1 MQYIH
6 QLDVWPKFIWDHE
19 KIAALLGTVHNRQ
32 GRLMGR
38 MEALGFSLRAEALL
52 QTLTLDVIKSSEIE
66 GDVLNAKQVRSSIAR
81 RLGLNV
87 AGLVPS
93 DRHVDGVV
101 EMMLDATQNFS
112 KELTKNRLLAWQAS
126 LFPGGYSG
134 MHKIITGAL
143 RNDHDGPM
151 QVISGSVGHE
161 KVHFEAPAAQ
171 RLDKEVKSFLGWFNG
186 STLPAKKRAM
196 EIDPVLKAG
205 IAHLWFVT
213 LHPFDDGNG
222 RIARAITDM
231 QLARADGSA
240 QRFYSMSARIRKER
254 KAYYEVLEKTQKN
267 THGKRASSGSAVSSG
282 IDITTWL
289 EWFLGCLDRAVDS
302 TETTLA
308 DVFRKARFWELHPA
322 GSINERQRRMINK
335 LFEKFEGKLT
345 SSKWAQITKCSQ
357 DTALRDILEL
367 VEKKILVRDAA
378 GGRSTSYLLKDF

>member
-1 MQYIH
+1 MGSIH
-6 QLDVWPKFIWDHE
+6 QLDIWPKFIWDHE
-19 KIAALLGTVHNRQ
+19 KITALIGTVRNRQ

-38 MEALGFSLRAEALL
+38 MEALGFPLRTEALL
-52 QTLTLDVIKSSEIE
+52 QTLTLDVIKNSEIE
-66 GDVLNAKQVRSSIAR
+66 GEVMDADQVRSSIAR
-81 RLGLNV
+81 RLGLDI

-93 DRHVDGVV
+93 DRYVDGVV

-112 KELTKNRLLAWQAS
+112 KALTKSRLLAWQAS

-143 RNDHDGPM
+143 RDDRHGPM
-151 QVISGSVGHE
+151 QVVSGPAGHE
-161 KVHFEAPAAQ
+161 KVHFEAPAAR
-171 RLDKEVKSFLGWFNG
+171 RLDREMKGFLGWFNG
-186 STLPAKKRAM
+186 PTLLTKNRAM
-196 EIDPVLKAG
+196 EMDPVLKAG

-231 QLARADGSA
+231 QLARTDGSA

-254 KAYYEVLEKTQKN
+254 KAYYDILEKTQKN
-267 THGKRASSGSAVSSG
+267 TQRKSAGSGSVRPAG

-289 EWFLGCLDRAVDS
+289 EWFLSCLDRAVDS

-322 GSINERQRRMINK
+322 GSINERQRRMIHK

-367 VEKKILVRDAA
+367 VEKRILVKDSA
-378 GGRSTSYLLKDF
+378 GGRSTSYLLKGA

>member
-1 MQYIH
+1 MPYIH

-52 QTLTLDVIKSSEIE
+52 QTLTFDVIKSSEIE
-66 GDVLNAKQVRSSIAR
+66 GDVLNAEQVRSSIAR
-81 RLGLNV
+81 RLGLNI

-101 EMMLDATQNFS
+101 EMMLDATQDFS
-112 KELTKNRLLAWQAS
+112 KTLTQNRLFAWQAS

-134 MHKIITGAL
+134 MRKIMTGAW
-143 RNDHDGPM
+143 RHDRDGPM
-151 QVISGSVGHE
+151 QVISGPAGHE
-161 KVHFEAPAAQ
+161 KVHFEAPAAR
-171 RLDKEVKSFLGWFNG
+171 RLDREVKSFLGWFNG
-186 STLPAKKRAM
+186 STLPAKKRGMA
-196 EIDPVLKAG
+196 IDPVLKAG

-254 KAYYEVLEKTQKN
+254 KAYYDVLEKTQKS
-267 THGKRASSGSAVSSG
+267 TRGKGAGSGPVASSG
-282 IDITTWL
+282 IDITPWL

-322 GSINERQRRMINK
+322 GSINERQRKMINK

-345 SSKWAQITKCSQ
+345 SSKWAQMTKCSQ

-367 VEKKILVRDAA
+367 VEKKILVRDSA
-378 GGRSTSYLLKDF
+378 GGRSTGYALKDF